1 MLLGGQII
9 GCLFLMNSRE
19 IFEVL
24 YINFRMLL
32 ERQGD
37 SPDSLLGPPLT
48 KAAPRRD

>member
-24 YINFRMLL
+24 YKLSDAA
-32 ERQGD
+32 G
-37 SPDSLLGPPLT
+37 
-48 KAAPRRD
+48 KAR